1 MKRACYPGTFDPIS
15 SGHIN
20 ILEKASTHFD
30 EIILAVAGVT
40 GKNTLFTLEERTE
53 LCRQSCAHLP
63 NVTVMPFG
71 GLAVEFAKSNNC
83 EVMIRGLRAL
93 SDFEFEL
100 SVALTNKRLEKCIE
114 TFFLIPSYRYLYLS
128 SSIIRQVA
136 EAGGNLMDMVPTPVK
151 RAMEKKFKK

>member
-1 MKRACYPGTFDPIS
+1 MRRACYPGTFDPIS

-20 ILEKASTHFD
+20 IIEKASAHFD

-53 LCRQSCAHLP
+53 LCRKSLEHLP
-63 NVTVMPFG
+63 NVKVMPFG
-71 GLAVEFAKSNNC
+71 GLAVEFAKSQDC

-128 SSIIRQVA
+128 STIIRQVA
-136 EAGGNLMDMVPTPVK
+136 EAGGNLMDMVPEPV
-151 RAMEKKFKK
+151 RIAMEAKFRK